1 MLNKLLMEEHVK
13 SALIEDIGYGDI
25 TTENLAEDDDKLEG
39 FLNTR
44 EDGILCGCEVFKTV
58 YKMLSS
64 DIKIDFHY
72 KDGDVIKKGD
82 RIATLKGPAK
92 ELLMGERLALNYIQR
107 MSGIATET
115 NKYQEAIAPFR
126 AKIVDTRKTTPNFRM
141 FEKYAVKTGGGALH
155 RFNLSDCAMIKDN
168 HIRLAGSITKA
179 VEKLRK
185 NISHAHKIEVECDTL
200 EQVKEAV
207 SVCLKSRNIWLA
219 GIALMLMLG
228 GATVISNFQ
237 VTALTTLRNYSEA
250 LAGTFGTVL
259 MVGSIVGSIF
269 VPVALGKSPR
279 HAPVMLLIFGL
290 ISAATMVI
298 MVLTESVALNYVACF
313 LNGGL
318 RSGFIAAM
326 MSLPVLFK
334 EVGPK
339 YAGTGGGLMVTL
351 ELIGAVLI
359 PTYVVVPLGGG
370 SVLNYFY
377 LGAVCIVASAIL
389 CFIMAKTS
397 GAYAT
402 EKETV

>member
-1 MLNKLLMEEHVK
+1 MKNRKNIVLYITVLTFLGMF
-13 SALIEDIGYGDI
+13 IGNYG
-25 TTENLAEDDDKLEG
+25 NYQLAAVPGSVYEAYSLTDVQFSSIMTAPMFPSI
-39 FLNTR
+39 FLSIII
-44 EDGILCGCEVFKTV
+44 GILV
-58 YKMLSS
+58 
-64 DIKIDFHY
+64 
-72 KDGDVIKKGD
+72 D
-82 RIATLKGPAK
+82 RMGISKLVGICYTIASVGFVL
-92 ELLMGERLALNYIQR
+92 RLFANNYIT
-107 MSGIATET
+107 MFIAMALTGIGCMIL
-115 NKYQEAIAPFR
+115 NSNL
-126 AKIVDTRKTTPNFRM
+126 AKIVSALYPR
-141 FEKYAVKTGGGALH
+141 EKIGTVVGIL
-155 RFNLSDCAMIKDN
+155 M
-168 HIRLAGSITKA
+168 AGSTASMA
-179 VEKLRK
+179 V
-185 NISHAHKIEVECDTL
+185 AFGTTAFFPTL
-200 EQVKEAV
+200 ELAFWVAAIASIVITLGWLLVVREKHFKSADVPAMPTVPVKEAV

-219 GIALMLMLG
+219 GIALMMMLG

-237 VTALTTLRNYSEA
+237 VTALTSLRNYSEA
-250 LAGTFGTVL
+250 FAGTFGTVL

-279 HAPVMLLIFGL
+279 HAPLMLLIFGL
-290 ISAATMVI
+290 ISAGTMVV
-298 MVLTESVALNYVACF
+298 MVLTESAALNYVCCF

-359 PTYVVVPLGGG
+359 PTYVVVPLGSGN
-370 SVLNYFY
+370 VLNYFY
-377 LGAVCIVASAIL
+377 LGAAFIAVSAVI

>member
-1 MLNKLLMEEHVK
+1 MKNRKNIVLYITVLTFLGMF
-13 SALIEDIGYGDI
+13 IGNYG
-25 TTENLAEDDDKLEG
+25 NYQLAAVPGSVYEAYSLTDAQFSSIMTAPMFPSI
-39 FLNTR
+39 FLSIII
-44 EDGILCGCEVFKTV
+44 GILVDRMGISKLVGICYTIASVGFVIRLFATNYATMFIAMALTGIGC
-58 YKMLSS
+58 M
-64 DIKIDFHY
+64 I
-72 KDGDVIKKGD
+72 
-82 RIATLKGPAK
+82 
-92 ELLMGERLALNYIQR
+92 LN
-107 MSGIATET
+107 S
-115 NKYQEAIAPFR
+115 NL
-126 AKIVDTRKTTPNFRM
+126 AKIVSALYPM
-141 FEKYAVKTGGGALH
+141 EKVGSVIGIL
-155 RFNLSDCAMIKDN
+155 M
-168 HIRLAGSITKA
+168 AGSTASMAVAFGTTAFFPSLELAFWVAAIASIVVTLGWLLVVREKHFKA
-179 VEKLRK
+179 DNAPV
-185 NISHAHKIEVECDTL
+185 VPTVP
-200 EQVKEAV
+200 VKEAV

-237 VTALTTLRNYSEA
+237 VTALKTLRGYTEA
-250 LAGTFGTVL
+250 FAGTFGTVL

-279 HAPVMLLIFGL
+279 HAPLMLLIFGL
-290 ISAATMVI
+290 LSAGTMVV
-298 MVLTESVALNYVACF
+298 MVLTESVAVNYVCCF

-377 LGAVCIVASAIL
+377 LGAICIAASAVL
-389 CFIMAKTS
+389 CFVMAKTS

-402 EKETV
+402 KKETV